1 MLFVVTIDIVD
12 TIVVVLFDDVVV
24 VVDPRNRNL
33 PKFGQNPVSNS

>member
-24 VVDPRNRNL
+24 VVDPRNL